1 MKHLS
6 KHLISLLCLV
16 LAAALALAGC
26 GGSAGSGSASS
37 APKDY
42 AQILRDA
49 RTDEFNEYFEVVTGS
64 DDDTA
69 GILEFLSQA
78 GFAPEAMEQY
88 AVSLSLMNTKA
99 YAVMIVKPAEG
110 QEEAI
115 RTAMQDYIQM
125 QRDSFEFYLED
136 QYAVAKDAQLETMPS
151 GELVLVMSEDAADV
165 LQKIEDGL
173 K

>member
-6 KHLISLLCLV
+6 KRLIPLLCLI
-16 LAAALALAGC
+16 LAAALVLAGC
-26 GGSAGSGSASS
+26 GGGSSSSEASE
-37 APKDY
+37 PKDY
-42 AQILRDA
+42 AEILRNA
-49 RTDEFNEYFEVVTGS
+49 RTDEYNEYFEVVTGP
-64 DDDTA
+64 DDDTI
-69 GILEFLSQA
+69 GILDFLAQS

-88 AVSLSLMNTKA
+88 AISVSLMNTKA
-99 YAVMIVKPAEG
+99 YAVMIIKPAEG

-125 QRDSFEFYLED
+125 QQDSFEFYLAD
-136 QYAVAKDAQLETMPS
+136 QYEIAQDAQLETAPS
-151 GELVLVMSEDAADV
+151 GELILVMSEDAADV

>member
-6 KHLISLLCLV
+6 KRLIPLLCLI
-16 LAAALALAGC
+16 LAAALVLAGC
-26 GGSAGSGSASS
+26 GGNAGSGSTASE
-37 APKDY
+37 PKDY
-42 AQILRDA
+42 AEILRNA
-49 RTDEFNEYFEVVTGS
+49 RTDEYNEYFEVVTGP
-64 DDDTA
+64 DDDTI
-69 GILEFLSQA
+69 GILDFLAQS

-88 AVSLSLMNTKA
+88 AISVSLMNTKA
-99 YAVMIVKPAEG
+99 YAVMIIKPAEG

-125 QRDSFEFYLED
+125 QQDSFEFYLAD
-136 QYAVAKDAQLETMPS
+136 QYEIAQDAQLETAPS
-151 GELVLVMSEDAADV
+151 GELILVMSEDAADV